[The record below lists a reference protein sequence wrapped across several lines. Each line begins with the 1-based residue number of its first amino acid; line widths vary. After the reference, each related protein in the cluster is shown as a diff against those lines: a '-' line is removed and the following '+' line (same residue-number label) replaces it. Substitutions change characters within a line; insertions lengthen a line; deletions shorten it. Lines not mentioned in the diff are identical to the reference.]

1 MRAPA
6 GVSTS
11 LKTTGALALLLAGCA
26 PQTPEQRF
34 ERWRGEGR
42 QAQVRAYSDYL
53 ARHGVAAVAP
63 LSQQLRS
70 GRNWR
75 WCGADEFALPP
86 RASWPRSVAT
96 LRLLAELRA
105 AGLIDGARIV
115 SGYRAPDFNRCE
127 GGSRQSRHMAGGAY
141 DLELAAD
148 TDGAK
153 LCAFWRRRGPATGFG
168 LGFYDRRRLHV
179 DTAGMRTWGGDYS
192 RKTSPCLQRPPIGAA
207 AAVAL

>member
-6 GVSTS
+6 GVSTLIKTS
-11 LKTTGALALLLAGCA
+11 LAASLLAGCA
-26 PQTPEQRF
+26 ADTPEQRF
-34 ERWRGEGR
+34 ERWRGDGR
-42 QAQVRAYSDYL
+42 EAQVRAYADHL

-115 SGYRAPDFNRCE
+115 SGYRAPEFNRCE

-148 TDGAK
+148 TDGAR
-153 LCAFWRRRGPATGFG
+153 LCAFWRRRGLATGFG

-179 DTAGMRTWGGDYS
+179 DTAGLRTWGGDYT
-192 RKTSPCLQRPPIGAA
+192 RKTSPCLRPGAVGAGSGAA
-207 AAVAL
+207 L

>member
-6 GVSTS
+6 GVST
-11 LKTTGALALLLAGCA
+11 LFKTGAAALLLAGCA
-26 PQTPEQRF
+26 ADTPEQRF
-34 ERWRGEGR
+34 ARWRGDGR
-42 QAQVRAYSDYL
+42 DEAVRAYTDYL
-53 ARHGVAAVAP
+53 ARQGVAAAAP

-75 WCGADEFALPP
+75 GCGADEFALPP
-86 RASWPRSVAT
+86 RASWPQSVAS

-148 TDGAK
+148 TDGAR

-179 DTAGMRTWGGDYS
+179 DTAGLRTWGGDYT
-192 RKTSPCLQRPPIGAA
+192 RKTSPCLRPAAVGAGPAA
-207 AAVAL
+207 AL